1 RGWRYC
7 VSGCPY
13 KKVYFNWKTGRAEKC
28 IFCYP
33 RVEAGLTTLCAHSCV
48 GRIRYVGLLLYDA
61 DRISAAAS
69 AASDQAVYPAHM
81 DILIDPRD
89 PAVQTAAAAA
99 GLADNVIDA
108 AVRSPVYQ
116 LIKAWK
122 LALPLHPEFRTLPM
136 VWYIPPLSPVSRH
149 VESSQ
154 EQDVIDHLRIPI
166 TYLANLLTAGDEAPV
181 RQALKRLSAVRQYMR
196 SKRVDDRIDEQV
208 LEKAGLSG
216 DTVERMYRLLALA
229 RLEERF
235 VLPTAPVK
243 DDDIFIQQ
251 GGCGYGDAV

>member
-1 RGWRYC
+1 
-7 VSGCPY
+7 
-13 KKVYFNWKTGRAEKC
+13 
-28 IFCYP
+28 
-33 RVEAGLTTLCAHSCV
+33 
-48 GRIRYVGLLLYDA
+48 
-61 DRISAAAS
+61 
-69 AASDQAVYPAHM
+69 DQAVYPAHM
-81 DILIDPRD
+81 DILLDPHD

-108 AVRSPVYQ
+108 ALRSPVYQ